1 MRGIME
7 SLYEM
12 FIFRKEE
19 KFLNNVDPRAKFV
32 VLVVMMTLLF
42 LTINPLY
49 YMAVFL
55 FLLLQT
61 LALANGRRV
70 FFSLKGIVKLLVI
83 FYIVIYVFN
92 AYPKFLNL
100 EAAYFSFI
108 SVFRFFLLVHMF
120 TLFFTTT
127 YIDDLA
133 QALYKLKIPYHIAY
147 ALVLSVRFVPTVA
160 KDIIQI
166 FDAQRS
172 RGLELDKGGFFE
184 RLRKMLPILIP
195 AFIISILRVD
205 LVAEALES
213 RAFGS
218 SPKRTFMVE
227 LKLRKHDIIYVLL
240 SLTYILTTYI
250 LIEEEQLFLTWM
262 T

>member
-1 MRGIME
+1 ME

-12 FIFRKEE
+12 FIFRKED
-19 KFLNNVDPRAKFV
+19 KFLNNIDPRVK
-32 VLVVMMTLLF
+32 LLTLIILMVPVF
-42 LTINPLY
+42 LTFNPLFY
-49 YMAVFL
+49 IALFA
-55 FLLLQT
+55 FLLMQT
-61 LALANGRRV
+61 FMLANSRRI
-70 FFSLKGIVKLLVI
+70 FFSLKGIVKLLI
-83 FYIVIYVFN
+83 MFYIVIYIFN
-92 AYPKFLNL
+92 AYPNFLNL
-100 EAAYFSFI
+100 EAAYLSFI
-108 SVFRFFLLVHMF
+108 SIFRFFLLVYMF

-127 YIDDLA
+127 YTDDLA

-166 FDAQRS
+166 YDAQRS

-205 LVAEALES
+205 FVAEALES

-218 SPKRTFMVE
+218 SPKRTFMTE
-227 LKLRKHDIIYVLL
+227 LKLRKHDIVYIFLSFLYVLV
-240 SLTYILTTYI
+240 TYT
-250 LIEEEQLFLTWM
+250 LIEGEIPFLTWM
-262 T
+262 

>member
-12 FIFRKEE
+12 FIFRREN
-19 KFLNNVDPRAKFV
+19 KFLNNVDPRMK
-32 VLVVMMTLLF
+32 F
-42 LTINPLY
+42 LTLIILMTPIFLTMNPLF
-49 YMAVFL
+49 YMAMFL
-55 FLLLQT
+55 FLLFQTFT
-61 LALANGRRV
+61 LANSRRI
-70 FFSLKGIVKLLVI
+70 FFSLKGIVKLLI
-83 FYIVIYVFN
+83 MFYIVIYIFN
-92 AYPKFLNL
+92 AYPNFLNL

-108 SVFRFFLLVHMF
+108 SIFRFFLLVHMF

-133 QALYKLKIPYHIAY
+133 QALYKLKVPYHVAY

-166 FDAQRS
+166 YDAQRS

-205 LVAEALES
+205 FVAEALES

-218 SPKRTFMVE
+218 SPKRTFMTE
-227 LKLRKHDIIYVLL
+227 LELRKHDIVYILL
-240 SLTYILTTYI
+240 SFAYVLTTYT
-250 LIEEEQLFLTWM
+250 LIEGEVPFLTWM
-262 T
+262 